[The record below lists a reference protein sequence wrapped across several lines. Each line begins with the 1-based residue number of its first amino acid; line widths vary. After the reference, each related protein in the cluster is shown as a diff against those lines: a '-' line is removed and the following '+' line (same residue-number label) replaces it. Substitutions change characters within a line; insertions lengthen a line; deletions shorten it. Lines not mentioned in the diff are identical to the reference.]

1 MALTA
6 AQLLALDYAFFGS
19 PFVQLGTVSGL
30 DTAFF
35 GVPFSATASA
45 IIDGTATTSQGQTSD
60 AAGAVTSSGTATT
73 SQGQSADAAGDVLT
87 PGGFTFQGQTSDAVG
102 AVASSGTGDTAQGQ
116 SAAAA
121 GTVASTGTG
130 DTAQGQSAA
139 ATGSAVTLWTIV
151 NSAIDLQDDPD
162 GDNTANFAFTNNQ
175 LLPGLGTTTTGNG
188 IVVLVA
194 GSWRTDATPTITV
207 TDNAGNTYT
216 PGTLQVNGSLS
227 GTFVRQWMQAF
238 YCANA
243 TGNANLIPKFDVT
256 QGGSATVFDIPSRM
270 HIAAFEVQSDL
281 PLMLDVE
288 AYKFTTSSSTS
299 ITTDAFDTTA
309 AGAIFAIELNFLED
323 SFSASTVNF
332 ESDYTD
338 LVRPKRL
345 ASTGDTTTVWGAA
358 GYRVTGSALTG
369 EQTTF
374 TGNATL
380 VRNLL
385 AVGFKSVPA
394 TVSGSGDTAQGQSTQ
409 AIGGTG
415 WSGPVDTAQGQS
427 TDAIGSVLDVTYTA
441 LTGVAGSGAAGAVG
455 VTHRQPVTGISATG
469 ATGTLATSRSRAL
482 GGVAG
487 SGSPG
492 GVAVGTRQVATTGV
506 TATGSAGNLTV
517 RRTRALT
524 GTAGAGQLATIFAK
538 LQPPLTGVQAAGAL
552 GTVTP
557 PSGLSG
563 RQATGSVG
571 RVGTRISKALTG
583 VEATGQTGTLGTTSS
598 TRLSGIS
605 SAANVG
611 SVSSSRAR
619 EVSGVSGATYVG
631 DILPSQKAAG
641 VASSGAVGAVGQ
653 VRTIGLTGVQAASA
667 AGRVGNVA
675 PVNSSAV
682 FVSTPPMEVTTSVV
696 TADVDIVS
704 SAVTV
709 LINPQDEQVLV

>member
-1 MALTA
+1 MATYTLDA
-6 AQLLALDYAFFGS
+6 AEFAV
-19 PFVQLGTVSGL
+19 PFVVHGTADGGI
-30 DTAFF
+30 DRADF
-35 GVPFSATASA
+35 GRPFVVLTPSSA
-45 IIDGTATTSQGQTSD
+45 ITGTCS
-60 AAGAVTSSGTATT
+60 T
-73 SQGQSADAAGDVLT
+73 SQGQSADAAGAVASSGTASTSQGQSADAAGEVVT
-87 PGGFTFQGQTSDAVG
+87 PGGFTFQGQTADAVG
-102 AVASSGTGDTAQGQ
+102 TVASSGTGDTAQGQ
-116 SAAAA
+116 SAAAT

-139 ATGSAVTLWTIV
+139 ATGAAVTLWTIV

-162 GDNTANFAFTNNQ
+162 GDNSANFDFTNNQ

-216 PGTLQVNGSLS
+216 AGTLHVNGSLS

-238 YCANA
+238 YCTNA
-243 TGNANLIPKFDVT
+243 TGNANLIPQFDVT
-256 QGGSATVFDIPSRM
+256 QDASATVFDIPSRM

-288 AYKFTTSSSTS
+288 SYKFTTSSSTS

-345 ASTGDTTTVWGAA
+345 ASTGDTTSVWGAA
-358 GYRVTGSALTG
+358 GYRITGSAVTG

-374 TGNATL
+374 TGNATI

-394 TVSGSGDTAQGQSTQ
+394 TVTGSGDSAQGQGTQ
-409 AIGGTG
+409 AIGGLG

-441 LTGVAGSGAAGAVG
+441 LTGVQGSGVVGTVGA
-455 VTHRQPVTGISATG
+455 THAPAVTGVSATG
-469 ATGTLATSRSRAL
+469 AVGTLATSRSRAL
-482 GGVAG
+482 TGTAG
-487 SGSPG
+487 SGSTG
-492 GVAVGTRQVATTGV
+492 NVAPGTRQVAATGV
-506 TATGSAGNLTV
+506 TATGSTGSLTV

-538 LQPPLTGVQAAGAL
+538 LSRPDRRAG
-552 GTVTP
+552 
-557 PSGLSG
+557 G
-563 RQATGSVG
+563 RRAGHRDSSQRACQVG
-571 RVGTRISKALTG
+571 R
-583 VEATGQTGTLGTTSS
+583 
-598 TRLSGIS
+598 
-605 SAANVG
+605 
-611 SVSSSRAR
+611 
-619 EVSGVSGATYVG
+619 
-631 DILPSQKAAG
+631 PP
-641 VASSGAVGAVGQ
+641 
-653 VRTIGLTGVQAASA
+653 AAS
-667 AGRVGNVA
+667 GGSA
-675 PVNSSAV
+675 PGFLRRSPGSRRPA
-682 FVSTPPMEVTTSVV
+682 T
-696 TADVDIVS
+696 
-704 SAVTV
+704 
-709 LINPQDEQVLV
+709 